1 MSQVFWA
8 AASRVCLI
16 LTGAFAWIV
25 MNPSPGSGVVPGL
38 PQLPRYLVQAA
49 PSSIPFLCL
58 TQGGIILNHV
68 CKTLPP

>member
-16 LTGAFAWIV
+16 LTGSFAWIV

-38 PQLPRYLVQAA
+38 PQLPHTWFRLLLPVF
-49 PSSIPFLCL
+49 PSCA
-58 TQGGIILNHV
+58 
-68 CKTLPP
+68 